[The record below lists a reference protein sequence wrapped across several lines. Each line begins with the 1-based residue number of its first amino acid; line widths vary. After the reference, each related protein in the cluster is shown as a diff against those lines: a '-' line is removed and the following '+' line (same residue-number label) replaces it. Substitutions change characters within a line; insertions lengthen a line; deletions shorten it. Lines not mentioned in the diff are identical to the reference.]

1 MEMPIYEFYC
11 PGCHVIFNFF
21 SQRVNTDKVPGCP
34 KCNRPEL
41 ERRMSTFSI
50 SRGLTESDDDIMP
63 DLDET
68 KMEKAMEL
76 IAREA
81 GGLDEED
88 PRQAARL
95 MKKMTE
101 ITGMEFGSEM
111 KEALKRLEAGEDP
124 DEIDADMGDLLDNED
139 PLSLFEKKKTGL
151 KSLPPR
157 KDDTLYDL

>member
-1 MEMPIYEFYC
+1 MPIYEFYC
-11 PGCHVIFNFF
+11 PECHMIFNFF

-34 KCNRPEL
+34 KCSRPEI

-111 KEALKRLEAGEDP
+111 KEALNRLEAGEDP
-124 DEIDADMGDLLDNED
+124 DEIEADMGDLIDNED
-139 PLSLFEKKKTGL
+139 PLSLFTKKKTGV

>member
-1 MEMPIYEFYC
+1 M
-11 PGCHVIFNFF
+11 IFNFF

-68 KMEKAMEL
+68 KLEKAMEL

-111 KEALKRLEAGEDP
+111 KEALNRLEAGEDP
-124 DEIDADMGDLLDNED
+124 DEIEADMGDLLENED
-139 PLSLFEKKKTGL
+139 PLSLFAKKKTGV

>member
-1 MEMPIYEFYC
+1 M
-11 PGCHVIFNFF
+11 IFNFF

-124 DEIDADMGDLLDNED
+124 DEIEADMGDLLDNED

>member
-1 MEMPIYEFYC
+1 M
-11 PGCHVIFNFF
+11 IFNFF

-124 DEIDADMGDLLDNED
+124 DEIEADMGDLLDNED
-139 PLSLFEKKKTGL
+139 PLSLLEKKKTGL

>member
-1 MEMPIYEFYC
+1 MPIYEFYC
-11 PGCHVIFNFF
+11 PECHVIFNFF

-34 KCNRPEL
+34 KCDWSEL

-50 SRGLTESDDDIMP
+50 SRGLTESDDDIIP

-124 DEIDADMGDLLDNED
+124 DEIEADMGDLLDNED
-139 PLSLFEKKKTGL
+139 PLSLFAKKKTGL

>member
-1 MEMPIYEFYC
+1 
-11 PGCHVIFNFF
+11 
-21 SQRVNTDKVPGCP
+21 
-34 KCNRPEL
+34 
-41 ERRMSTFSI
+41 MSTFSI

-111 KEALKRLEAGEDP
+111 QEALKRLEAGEDP
-124 DEIDADMGDLLDNED
+124 DEIEADMGDLLDNED